1 MIQHLCTD
9 WLLRQEPLVM
19 GAEAHAAVIHKQEG
33 WLHVSALPCDI
44 HQPLLEQELLDDPS
58 VGDNCFKCEWI
69 EKRSWWFL
77 KTFTVDEEVL
87 ASPVV
92 DLIAEGLDAEADIF
106 LNNTPLGHHHS
117 QTYPFKASVSHLLHS
132 GENRL
137 LIRVTSG
144 LEYYCENDTSS
155 MQPHIAG
162 ARASKRGDDRRV
174 MVRKPAYTYGWD
186 WNPRIATCGI
196 TGDVRLE
203 AGRGVAIHDACFS
216 TLSIDQYNA
225 NIRISVEVET
235 LHPTNTYDLSVKTA
249 IWFDGK
255 LVVQCAKT
263 LFATAGVN
271 YVDLDMTIE
280 NAALWWPNGMGGQPL
295 YSVTVEAGVQD
306 GADSRT
312 FSVGIRTVELDTAR
326 IDEANRY
333 FRFMVNGK
341 PMFAKGGNWET
352 PDSLY
357 ARITDEKYDKLVK
370 EAQQAHFNM
379 FRFNGVGAYE
389 RDAFYDACDRYGIL
403 VWNDFTF
410 SCSVFPDNLAWFM
423 QECEREIEHVIRR
436 LRNHP
441 SIALWCGSNECQ
453 WLMQRWEFWKEDQYP
468 APYQGG
474 VSIYNRVM
482 PKLVRSLSPQIPYW
496 NSSPFGGDDL
506 NCNEYGDRHH
516 WHDAFMNADMNR
528 RITPE
533 IYDELDCKF
542 CSEFGCIGPT
552 KLSTIQKYYGSE
564 NITVGSKIWELHT
577 NTFEKKTIKAA
588 IERHYHSRADE
599 LELKD
604 YLLYAGL
611 FQGVTLGYA
620 YESMRNARY
629 NYGALLWSY
638 NDCWGEVGWS
648 IIDYYTTRKIS
659 YYFVKRALAHQCLI
673 IRDVDGKRTIT
684 CFNDTLEQLSFTLEH
699 GYVTHEGIY
708 EDVLKEKISV
718 PPLSRTLLASVEA
731 RQYNFTSGVY
741 FARAIED
748 SGLTA
753 AILRK
758 GNAREHN
765 LSKPELV
772 VMNLAILGTELG
784 FDVMSDH
791 FAHAV
796 YFDLPDDIRLS
807 DEYFDLLPGETR
819 HITAQADEPFAAD
832 LAVQVNSIHS
842 GLLC

>member
-1 MIQHLCTD
+1 MIQYLNTNWSMRHEALDTSA
-9 WLLRQEPLVM
+9 
-19 GAEAHAAVIHKQEG
+19 AEHAAVINAREG
-33 WLHVSALPCDI
+33 WLHVSNLPCDI
-44 HQPLLEQELLDDPS
+44 HMPLIEQGSMEDPS

-106 LNNTPLGHHHS
+106 LNFTPLGHHRS
-117 QTYPFKASVSHLLHS
+117 QTYPFRASVSHLLRP
-132 GENRL
+132 GENKL

-144 LEYYCENDTSS
+144 LEYYCDNDTAT
-155 MQPHIAG
+155 MQPYIA
-162 ARASKRGDDRRV
+162 AERANKRGDDRRV

-196 TGDVRLE
+196 TGEVRLE
-203 AGRGVAIHDACFS
+203 AGRGVVIRDIGFT
-216 TLSIDQYNA
+216 TLSINRNDALVRVQ
-225 NIRISVEVET
+225 VEAET
-235 LHPTNTYDLSVKTA
+235 LHPTNTYDLSIKATVRYEA
-249 IWFDGK
+249 I
-255 LVVQCAKT
+255 LIAQCVRT
-263 LFATAGVN
+263 IFATAGIN
-271 YVDLDMTIE
+271 YIDLDMTIK
-280 NAALWWPNGMGGQPL
+280 NAALWWPNGMGEQPL
-295 YSVTVEAGVQD
+295 YSVKVEAEVKD
-306 GADSRT
+306 GADARA
-312 FSVGIRTVELDTAR
+312 FNVGIRTVELDMSR
-326 IDEANRY
+326 IDDANRY
-333 FRFMVNGK
+333 FRFKVNGK

-357 ARITDEKYDKLVK
+357 ARITDEKYDKLVR
-370 EAQQAHFNM
+370 EAQRANFNM

-403 VWNDFTF
+403 VWNDFAF
-410 SCSVFPDNLAWFM
+410 SCSVYPDNVGWFL

-453 WLMQRWEFWKEDQYP
+453 IMMQMWQFWKDDQYP

-474 VSIYNRVM
+474 VRIYNSIIPR
-482 PKLVRSLSPQIPYW
+482 LIHSLSPQIPYW
-496 NSSPFGGDDL
+496 NCSPFGGEDL

-516 WHDAFMNADMNR
+516 WGDAFMNGNMNR

-533 IYDELDCKF
+533 VYDELDCKF
-542 CSEFGCIGPT
+542 CSEFGCVGPT

-564 NITVGSKIWELHT
+564 SITVGSIIWELHT

-588 IERHYHSRADE
+588 IERHYYSRADE
-599 LELKD
+599 LGLND

-611 FQGVTLGYA
+611 FQGISLGYA
-620 YESMRNARY
+620 YEAMRNAGH

-659 YYFVKRALAHQCLI
+659 YYFVKRALAHQYLI
-673 IRDVDGKRTIT
+673 IRDIDGKRVIT
-684 CFNDTLEQLSFTLEH
+684 CFNDTLEQLVFTLEH

-708 EDVLKEKISV
+708 EDVLKEKIVV
-718 PPLSRTLLASVEA
+718 PPLSRTVLVNVEA
-731 RQYNFTSGVY
+731 RQYNFNIGVY
-741 FARAIED
+741 FARPVENC
-748 SGLTA
+748 GLTA

-758 GNAREHN
+758 GNARERC
-765 LSKPELV
+765 LSEPELV
-772 VMNLAILGTELG
+772 VMNLAIIGTNLD

-791 FAHAV
+791 YAHAL

-819 HITAQADEPFAAD
+819 HITAQADEPFATD
-832 LAVQVNSIHS
+832 LAVRVKSIHS

>member
-1 MIQHLCTD
+1 MIQHLNTD
-9 WLLRQEPLVM
+9 WSMRHESLET
-19 GAEAHAAVIHKQEG
+19 GSAEHAAVMDAQDG
-33 WLHVSALPCDI
+33 WLQVSKLPCDI
-44 HQPLLEQELLDDPS
+44 HMPLIEQGLMADPS

-106 LNNTPLGHHHS
+106 MNSMPLGHHRS
-117 QTYPFKASVSHLLHS
+117 QTYPFRSSVAHLLHP
-132 GENRL
+132 GENKL

-144 LEYYCENDTSS
+144 LEHYCDGDTAY
-155 MQPHIAG
+155 MQPHIHVDKAN
-162 ARASKRGDDRRV
+162 SRGDYRRV
-174 MVRKPAYTYGWD
+174 MVRKPAYTFGWD

-196 TGDVRLE
+196 TGEVRLE
-203 AGRGVAIHDACFS
+203 AAQGVVIRDTCFS
-216 TLSIDQYNA
+216 TLSISQGNA
-225 NIRISVEVET
+225 LVRINVEAET
-235 LHPTNTYDLSVKTA
+235 LHPTKTYDLTVKAT
-249 IWFDGK
+249 ICFDNIQ
-255 LVVQCAKT
+255 VAQCVNT
-263 LFATAGVN
+263 IYATAGLN
-271 YVDLDMTIE
+271 FIGFDMTIE
-280 NAALWWPNGMGGQPL
+280 KAVLWWPNGMGGQHL
-295 YSVTVEAGVQD
+295 YSVTVEAEVKD
-306 GADSRT
+306 GTDTSSFA
-312 FSVGIRTVELDTAR
+312 VGIRTVALDTAR
-326 IDEANRY
+326 IDDANRY

-357 ARITDEKYDKLVK
+357 ARITDAKYDKLVK

-389 RDAFYDACDRYGIL
+389 QDAFYEACDRYGIL

-410 SCSVFPDNLAWFM
+410 SCAVYPDNIGWFM
-423 QECEREIEHVIRR
+423 QECEHEVEHVIRR

-453 WLMQRWEFWKEDQYP
+453 WLLPMQDFWKNDQYP
-468 APYQGG
+468 LSYRGG
-474 VSIYNRVM
+474 VHIYNSVIPRMVQ
-482 PKLVRSLSPQIPYW
+482 SLSPQIPYW
-496 NSSPFGGDDL
+496 NCSPFGGDDL

-533 IYDELDCKF
+533 TYDELDCKF
-542 CSEFGCIGPT
+542 CSEFGCVGPT

-564 NITVGSKIWELHT
+564 DITVGSKIWELHT

-588 IERHYHSRADE
+588 IERHYYSRADE

-611 FQGVTLGYA
+611 FQGVALGYA
-620 YESMRNARY
+620 YEAMRNARY

-648 IIDYYTTRKIS
+648 IIDYYATRKIS

-673 IRDVDGKRTIT
+673 IRDIDGKRVVT
-684 CFNDTLEQLSFTLEH
+684 CFNDTQEQLAFTLEH
-699 GYVTHEGIY
+699 GYVTHEGLY
-708 EDVLKEKISV
+708 EDVMQEKIAV
-718 PPLSRTLLASVEA
+718 PPLSRTVLASVDA
-731 RQYNFTSGVY
+731 RQYNFNSGVY
-741 FARAIED
+741 FARAVENC
-748 SGLTA
+748 GLVA

-758 GNAREHN
+758 GNTRERC

-772 VMNLAILGTELG
+772 VMNLVINGTILD

-791 FAHAV
+791 YAHAV
-796 YFDLPDDIRLS
+796 YFDLPDDFRLS
-807 DEYFDLLPGETR
+807 DEYFELLPGEIR
-819 HITAQADEPFAAD
+819 HISVQADEPFAAD
-832 LAVQVNSIHS
+832 LAVQVKSIHS